1 MDARGSKTRS
11 VSAGT
16 ETRTAAPPALRLAL
30 LGWATGALFFFYAWI
45 MRVAPSVM
53 IDELMRDFAVGA
65 AAIGNL
71 SAFYFYGYAGMQIPV
86 GLLMDRFG
94 PRRLMTMAALG
105 CAAGCVLFALAP
117 TLWALSLGRFLIGA
131 TAAFSLV
138 GAMTVAGQWFPPA
151 RFALLSGLA
160 MMLGMAG
167 GVFGQ
172 APLRLL
178 VDQLDWQRAS
188 LALAGGGALLALAAV
203 ATVRDRSRSSGS
215 LRQVMA
221 GLGQV
226 GRNPQ
231 TWLIAVA
238 GLGTTG
244 PLLGFAGLWGVP
256 FLALTQGIDRMAAA
270 GVTSMV
276 FIGWGVGAPVV
287 GWFSDRIGRRK
298 PPFVAGLILSAVAMA
313 GLAWAPGLPL
323 WAVGALCFLCGF
335 GGSGQI
341 LGFAAVR
348 ELNPPAAAG
357 AALGIVNGVVTGA
370 GALYQP
376 LLGWLLDLAW
386 TGEMAGGVR
395 VYTTAAYSTAF
406 SVLVAGAVVGIV
418 CTLMMRETRCRQN
431 A

>member
-1 MDARGSKTRS
+1 M
-11 VSAGT
+11 SAAK
-16 ETRTAAPPALRLAL
+16 ETAPTVHPVLRLAL
-30 LGWATGALFFFYAWI
+30 YGWVTGAMFFFYAWI
-45 MRVAPSVM
+45 LRVAPSVM
-53 IDELMRDFAVGA
+53 IDELMRDFTVGA
-65 AAIGNL
+65 AAVGNL

-94 PRRLMTMAALG
+94 PRRLMTLAALG

-117 TLWALSLGRFLIGA
+117 TLWALSLGRFMIGA

-151 RFALLSGLA
+151 RFALLSGFA

-178 VDQLDWQRAS
+178 VDRLDWRQAS
-188 LALAGGGALLALAAV
+188 LALASGGVLLALAV
-203 ATVRDRSRSSGS
+203 VVTVRDRFRPSGS

-221 GLGQV
+221 GLSRV
-226 GRNPQ
+226 GRNRQ
-231 TWLIAVA
+231 TWLIAIA

-256 FLALTQGIDRMAAA
+256 FLVLTQGIDRTAAA

-287 GWFSDRIGRRK
+287 GWLSDRFRRRK
-298 PPFVAGLILSAVAMA
+298 LPFVTGLTLTAIAMA

-323 WAVGALCFLCGF
+323 WAVSVLCFLCGF

-341 LGFAAVR
+341 VGFAAVR
-348 ELNPPAAAG
+348 ELNPPAAGG

-376 LLGWLLDLAW
+376 LLGWLLDLTW

-395 VYTTAAYSTAF
+395 VYTVAAYSTAF
-406 SVLVAGAVVGIV
+406 SVLVVGAFIGIA
-418 CTLMMRETRCRQN
+418 CALLMRETRCRQS